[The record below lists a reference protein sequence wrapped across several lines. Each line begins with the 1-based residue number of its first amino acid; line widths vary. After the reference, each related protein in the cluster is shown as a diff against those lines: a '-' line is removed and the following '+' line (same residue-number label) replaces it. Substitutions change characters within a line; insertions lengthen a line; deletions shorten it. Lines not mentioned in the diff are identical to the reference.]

1 MKTRKIA
8 VNHAFE
14 HGITRCSFSS
24 STLPR
29 LPVQRLIFC
38 LAALVTLAAAQA
50 SEAQTNGMAGV
61 GAANP
66 IAVEAGLEILRAGG
80 TAVDAAVAVQTMLG
94 LVEPQSSG
102 LGGGGFLMYY
112 HAATGKLTMLD
123 GRETAPRAAKPDMF
137 IGTTGK
143 PLPFAEAVI
152 SGRASGVPG
161 VMAMLGVA
169 HRRFGRLPWRTLFRP
184 AIIAA
189 DSGFA
194 VPRRLGRFANGTS
207 TQAGE
212 PDVKAL
218 FSHPGGRIAKA
229 GDTIRNRAYASTL
242 RQLAS
247 RGPRALN
254 EGPIARAIVNR
265 LRRDPLPGAMTPG
278 DLMRYQP
285 VERTPICRPYREFKV
300 CVPPPPSSGVS
311 VLQLLGMLEHTDIAR
326 RGPEDPQSWFLFAEA
341 SRIMYADRDEYIA
354 DPAYVRV
361 PVEGMLDSAYVAS
374 RARLIGDKAGA
385 APKPG
390 NPGTM
395 NFGRDATSEA
405 SGTTHFVIVDRW
417 GNVVSMTAT
426 VESVFGSG
434 RSVGGFLLNNEMTDF
449 SFAPTADG
457 KPVANAVAGGK
468 RPRSSMLPVLIF
480 DREGKIYGAL
490 GSPGGSAILAY
501 NAKVLVAL
509 LAWKLP
515 VQRAID
521 LPNIYARGDNIFGE
535 ASKLDPAIAG
545 YLTGKGMTVRSGE
558 GEDSGLHGFVIRA
571 PGRLDGGADP
581 RRDGVWRTLGPVR

>member
-1 MKTRKIA
+1 MEKRKTA
-8 VNHAFE
+8 LNHGFKN
-14 HGITRCSFSS
+14 HSNRCSPTSPS
-24 STLPR
+24 LPR
-29 LPVQRLIFC
+29 LPAKLLIFC
-38 LAALVTLAAAQA
+38 FTAFAATTT
-50 SEAQTNGMAGV
+50 EAQTNGVAGV

-66 IAVEAGLEILRAGG
+66 MAVEAGLEILRAGG

-123 GRETAPRAAKPDMF
+123 GRETAPRAAQPDMF
-137 IGTTGK
+137 VGADGTA
-143 PLPFAEAVI
+143 LPFSEAVI

-169 HRRFGRLPWRTLFRP
+169 HSRFGKLPWRRLFRP
-184 AIIAA
+184 ATAAA
-189 DSGFA
+189 DSGFV
-194 VPRRLGRFANGTS
+194 VPRRLGRFANGSS
-207 TQAGE
+207 TQARQ
-212 PDVKAL
+212 PDVRAM
-218 FSHPGGRIAKA
+218 FSLPNGKIAKM
-229 GDTIRNRAYASTL
+229 GDTLRNRAYAATL

-254 EGPIARAIVNR
+254 EGPIARAIVAR
-265 LRRDPLPGAMTPG
+265 TRKDPLPGAMTLR
-278 DLMRYQP
+278 DLNRYQP
-285 VERTPICRPYREFKV
+285 IERTPICRPYREFKV

-311 VLQLLGMLEHTDIAR
+311 VLQLLAMLEHTDIAQ
-326 RGPEDPQSWFLFAEA
+326 RGPDDPQSWFLFAEA
-341 SRIMYADRDEYIA
+341 SRVMYADRDQYVA
-354 DPAYVRV
+354 DPAFVPV
-361 PVEGMLDSAYVAS
+361 PVEGMLDSAYVAR
-374 RARLIGDKAGA
+374 RAKLIGDKAGP
-385 APKPG
+385 APAPG
-390 NPGTM
+390 NPALLDL
-395 NFGRDATSEA
+395 GRDATAEA
-405 SGTTHFVIVDRW
+405 MGTSHFVIVDKW

-449 SFAPTADG
+449 SFVPSVDG

-480 DREGKIYGAL
+480 DRDGKLFGAI

-501 NAKVLVAL
+501 NAKLLVGL

-521 LPNIYARGDNIFGE
+521 LPNIYARGNNIAGE
-535 ASKLDPAIAG
+535 ASKLSPSVAS
-545 YLTGKGMTVRSGE
+545 YLTAKGLEVRPGE
-558 GEDSGLHGFVIRA
+558 GEDSGLHGFVVSG
-571 PGRLDGGADP
+571 PGKLDGGADP
-581 RRDGVWRTLGPVR
+581 RRDGVWRTLNPVR